1 MKYQIVLAEQAV
13 EDFRRLS
20 ARDRST
26 IREALERH
34 LRDQPAKESRSGVK
48 RLRGIVRP
56 QYRLRV
62 GDFRVFYDVVEDAV
76 EVLTIVP
83 KVRADEWLKGI
94 GGQS

>member
-1 MKYQIVLAEQAV
+1 MGYQIVLAEQAV
-13 EDFRRLS
+13 QDFWQLS
-20 ARDRST
+20 DRDRST
-26 IREALERH
+26 IRDSLERH
-34 LRDQPAKESRSGVK
+34 LRHELARESRSGIK

>member
-34 LRDQPAKESRSGVK
+34 LRDQPAKESRSGIK

>member
-13 EDFRRLS
+13 EDFRWLS

-26 IREALERH
+26 IREAPERH
-34 LRDQPAKESRSGVK
+34 LRDQPAKESRSGIK

>member
-34 LRDQPAKESRSGVK
+34 LRDQPAKESRSGIK

-83 KVRADEWLKGI
+83 KVRADEWLKRI